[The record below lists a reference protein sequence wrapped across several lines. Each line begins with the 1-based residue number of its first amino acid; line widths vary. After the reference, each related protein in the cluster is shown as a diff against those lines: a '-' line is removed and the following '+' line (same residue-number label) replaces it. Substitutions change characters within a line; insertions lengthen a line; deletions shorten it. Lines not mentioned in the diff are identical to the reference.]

1 MGPTDD
7 RSRTRMKSPHPQDP
21 IRLEVLEASTRIADH
36 WEEIYVTVTFTYQP
50 WEPSRGMDPIR
61 EQANALLAVNNLLN
75 QGGLVKD

>member
-7 RSRTRMKSPHPQDP
+7 RGRTTMKSPHVHDP
-21 IRLEVLEASTRIADH
+21 VRLEVREAATRIADH
-36 WEEIYVTVTFTYQP
+36 WEEIYVTVTFVYQP
-50 WEPSRGMDPIR
+50 WEPSRGMDPIG